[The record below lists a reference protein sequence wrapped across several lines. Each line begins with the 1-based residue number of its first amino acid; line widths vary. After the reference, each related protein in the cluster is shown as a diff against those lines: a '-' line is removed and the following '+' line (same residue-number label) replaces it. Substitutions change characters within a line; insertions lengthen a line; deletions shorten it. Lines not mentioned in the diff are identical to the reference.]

1 MSGVQGVAP
10 VFKLY
15 IVAYC
20 LKSER
25 IPVAVRSKASVCGH
39 WLAGFAVSNSAGH
52 VDISLL

>member
-1 MSGVQGVAP
+1 VIGVQGVAP

-25 IPVAVRSKASVCGH
+25 IPVAARSKASVCGH

-52 VDISLL
+52 VDVSLL